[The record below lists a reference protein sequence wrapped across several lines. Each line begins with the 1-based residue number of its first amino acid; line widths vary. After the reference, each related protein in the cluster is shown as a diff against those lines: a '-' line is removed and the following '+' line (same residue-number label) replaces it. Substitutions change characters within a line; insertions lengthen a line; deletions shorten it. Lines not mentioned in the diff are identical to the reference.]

1 MGKLHAQLL
10 DHHIDFIS
18 RQKMFFTATAPA
30 GSEGHINLSPKGGND
45 FRVLSNKLV
54 GYMDMTGSGNET
66 SAHLLQN
73 GRITFMFCAFTGAP
87 NILRLYCT
95 GRTILPGSEEWNRFA
110 PHFTLHQGTRQIILA
125 EVHEVQTS
133 CGYGVPF
140 YTYEGERDQMAKWAA
155 SKGDDGLEQY
165 RQEKNR
171 LSLDGLPTAL
181 F

>member
-1 MGKLHAQLL
+1 MGKLHNSLL

-18 RQKMFFTATAPA
+18 RQQIFFTATAPA

-45 FRVLSNKLV
+45 FRVLSNTLV

-73 GRITFMFCAFTGAP
+73 SRITFMFCAFAGPP
-87 NILRLYCT
+87 NILRLYCK
-95 GRTILPGSEEWNRFA
+95 GRTILPSDSEWSNFA
-110 PHFTLHQGTRQIILA
+110 GHFTLRQGTRQIIIA

-140 YTYEGERDQMAKWAA
+140 YSYNGERDQMDKWAA
-155 SKGDDGLEQY
+155 SKGDSGLEEY

-171 LSLDGLPTAL
+171 ISLDGLPSAL